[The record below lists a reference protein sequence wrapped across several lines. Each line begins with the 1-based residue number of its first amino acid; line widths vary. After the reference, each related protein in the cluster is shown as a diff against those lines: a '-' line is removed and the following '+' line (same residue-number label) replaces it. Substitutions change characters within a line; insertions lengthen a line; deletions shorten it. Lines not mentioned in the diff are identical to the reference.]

1 MIDITTVNSSWL
13 QSASVYECS
22 KDTTTREI
30 KRAKTK
36 FLRLRSFQSIEYTAT
51 IIHPYSFFLLS
62 SRSSLRHNLVL
73 VFSYTSFVCYWKRV
87 PLLLSWTKSEY
98 FFFFG
103 NLVAFCWPKNH
114 IDRGCHF
121 IIFQRKQVVDIIE
134 NSYHIPVKSQITNL
148 FHWYRCFVYSD
159 KFRRGKV

>member
-87 PLLLSWTKSEY
+87 PLLLSWAKSEY
-98 FFFFG
+98 FFFWKSSSILLARESNKSRVPFHHISAKTSSWY
-103 NLVAFCWPKNH
+103 NWKQLSYPSEITDYKLVSLISVFCLL
-114 IDRGCHF
+114 R
-121 IIFQRKQVVDIIE
+121 
-134 NSYHIPVKSQITNL
+134 
-148 FHWYRCFVYSD
+148 
-159 KFRRGKV
+159 